1 MKEYVTIHIGNL
13 TIELTN
19 GIVKVNDNIIEL
31 LVHEYKILSLLS
43 RADINS
49 WVSIED
55 IAKNLDLDKS
65 FISNCIPN
73 LQNKLSKHK
82 STININVSL
91 NFNIESQSGEYVKL
105 GVDIPNIDNQEFDD
119 SSKEIQEKEELIDE
133 LRYQIRRDM
142 EDYKLLCSDKYGN
155 EDIPLFGDEEHYR
168 FLRIYLRDNIEKNIK
183 KLMGL
188 VNVR

>member
-1 MKEYVTIHIGNL
+1 MKECITIHIGNL

-55 IAKNLDLDKS
+55 IAKNLNLYKS

-82 STININVSL
+82 STINI
-91 NFNIESQSGEYVKL
+91 IESQSGEYVKL

-119 SSKEIQEKEELIDE
+119 SSNEIQEKEELIDK

-142 EDYKLLCSDKYGN
+142 EDYKLLNSRILGNDK
-155 EDIPLFGDEEHYR
+155 DLLFGKECYIFFDDYLEEK
-168 FLRIYLRDNIEKNIK
+168 IKENIQKLRDINKC
-183 KLMGL
+183 
-188 VNVR
+188 